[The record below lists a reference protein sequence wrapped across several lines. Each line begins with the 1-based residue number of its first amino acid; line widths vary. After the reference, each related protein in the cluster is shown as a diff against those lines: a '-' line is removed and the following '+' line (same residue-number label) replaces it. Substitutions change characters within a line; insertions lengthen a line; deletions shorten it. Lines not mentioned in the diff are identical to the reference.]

1 MVRGYSLFQGCVPT
15 NHRLCRYAQH
25 QSETNKGDEMTE
37 VDFELLDF
45 LVECM
50 NTDKRASCES
60 WFVVG
65 ALARLLYKYG
75 DTLYEYLDILKRKN
89 YS

>member
-1 MVRGYSLFQGCVPT
+1 MNDT
-15 NHRLCRYAQH
+15 
-25 QSETNKGDEMTE
+25 
-37 VDFELLDF
+37 DFELLDF

-50 NTDKRASCES
+50 NIDKRASCES

>member
-1 MVRGYSLFQGCVPT
+1 
-15 NHRLCRYAQH
+15 
-25 QSETNKGDEMTE
+25 MTE

-50 NTDKRASCES
+50 NIDKRASVES
-60 WFVVG
+60 LFVVK
-65 ALARLLYKYG
+65 ALAHLLFKYG
-75 DTLYEYLDILKRKN
+75 DLVYEYLEIIKRKN

>member
-1 MVRGYSLFQGCVPT
+1 MVRSYSLFQGCVPT
-15 NHRLCRYAQH
+15 NHRLCRFVQY

-37 VDFELLDF
+37 IDFELLDF
-45 LVECM
+45 IVECM
-50 NTDKRASCES
+50 NTDKRASVES
-60 WFVVG
+60 SFVVG

>member
-1 MVRGYSLFQGCVPT
+1 
-15 NHRLCRYAQH
+15 
-25 QSETNKGDEMTE
+25 MTDS
-37 VDFELLDF
+37 DFELLDF

-75 DTLYEYLDILKRKN
+75 DTLYEYLEILKRKN

>member
-1 MVRGYSLFQGCVPT
+1 MNDS
-15 NHRLCRYAQH
+15 
-25 QSETNKGDEMTE
+25 
-37 VDFELLDF
+37 DFELLDF

-50 NTDKRASCES
+50 NIDKRASCES

>member
-1 MVRGYSLFQGCVPT
+1 M
-15 NHRLCRYAQH
+15 ND
-25 QSETNKGDEMTE
+25 N
-37 VDFELLDF
+37 DFELLDF

-50 NTDKRASCES
+50 NIDKRASVES
-60 WFVVG
+60 SFVVG

-75 DTLYEYLDILKRKN
+75 DTLYEYLEILKRKN

>member
-1 MVRGYSLFQGCVPT
+1 
-15 NHRLCRYAQH
+15 
-25 QSETNKGDEMTE
+25 MTDS
-37 VDFELLDF
+37 DFELLDF

-50 NTDKRASCES
+50 NIDKRASCES

>member
-1 MVRGYSLFQGCVPT
+1 MNDT
-15 NHRLCRYAQH
+15 
-25 QSETNKGDEMTE
+25 
-37 VDFELLDF
+37 DFELLDF

-50 NTDKRASCES
+50 NTDKRASVES
-60 WFVVG
+60 SFVVG

>member
-15 NHRLCRYAQH
+15 HHRLCRFVQY
-25 QSETNKGDEMTE
+25 QSKTNKGDEMNDS
-37 VDFELLDF
+37 DFELLDF

-50 NTDKRASCES
+50 NTDKRASVES
-60 WFVVG
+60 LFVVK
-65 ALARLLYKYG
+65 ALAHLLFNYG
-75 DTLYEYLDILKRKN
+75 DTLYEYLEILKRKN

>member
-1 MVRGYSLFQGCVPT
+1 MNDT
-15 NHRLCRYAQH
+15 
-25 QSETNKGDEMTE
+25 
-37 VDFELLDF
+37 DFELLDF
-45 LVECM
+45 IVECM

-75 DTLYEYLDILKRKN
+75 DTLYEYLEILKRKN

>member
-1 MVRGYSLFQGCVPT
+1 MNDS
-15 NHRLCRYAQH
+15 
-25 QSETNKGDEMTE
+25 
-37 VDFELLDF
+37 DFELLDF

-50 NTDKRASCES
+50 NIDKRASCES

-65 ALARLLYKYG
+65 ALAHLLYKYG
-75 DTLYEYLDILKRKN
+75 DLLYEYLDILKRKN